1 MNSLKNSKWERLLY
15 SRSLHW
21 FPEYEVMEQSQVK
34 PSHCCMQTPWLA
46 HESSWQVVL
55 GPRNA
60 HTEGRRRK
68 SGERSVKNESSSKQS
83 LAFTFLMPQNIQ
95 RHDHQKCQ
103 LCIMQ
108 RESNIYKRRQKY
120 TLSHKLSTV
129 THRRERA
136 EHTVLCQADFAKR
149 SSSLPFN

>member
-1 MNSLKNSKWERLLY
+1 MKRLH

-55 GPRNA
+55 GPSNVSDK
-60 HTEGRRRK
+60 GKRRK
-68 SGERSVKNESSSKQS
+68 SRERSVNNSSKSKQS
-83 LAFTFLMPQNIQ
+83 LEFTILMPQNIQ
-95 RHDHQKCQ
+95 RHNHQKCQ
-103 LCIMQ
+103 FYIMQ
-108 RESNIYKRRQKY
+108 QEFGIYKRRQKY
-120 TLSHKLSTV
+120 TLSHTLSTV

-136 EHTVLCQADFAKR
+136 EHTVL
-149 SSSLPFN
+149 S